1 MLYFA
6 FGSNLDPDQM
16 KVRCPGHRVVG
27 MAALRDHKLVFP
39 IFSNSWN
46 GGVASLQL
54 SHGNDVW
61 GVVYDLT
68 EDDLRS
74 LDGYEGYHGPGAQNL
89 YEREPLWVELVR
101 PEDGSVPR
109 RVKAFAYLARVAANP
124 SPPSPAYMD
133 AVIKGAIAHGLSDEY
148 VAALRRIPTLSDAP
162 SAEPEKPEG

>member
-27 MAALRDHKLVFP
+27 MAALRDHKLIFP
-39 IFSNSWN
+39 TYSPGWD

-61 GVVYDLT
+61 GILYDLT
-68 EDDLRS
+68 DDDLRS

-89 YEREPLWVELVR
+89 YEREPVWVELVR

-109 RVKAFAYLARVAANP
+109 RVKSYAYIARVAANP
-124 SPPSPAYMD
+124 SPPSKRYME
-133 AVIKGAIAHGLSDEY
+133 AVIKGAIAHKLSDEY
-148 VAALRRIPTLSDAP
+148 VAALRKIPTL
-162 SAEPEKPEG
+162 AEEKPSTEAP